1 METTAQQTPIDG
13 VTERWSTRLV
23 RRAISCSVTGLCCAL
38 ALSLSPLVLPLCAL
52 VDVVTRLSLTRAFA
66 FVLWYLGCEVV
77 GVVGALALW
86 LRRLVQRPSWARW
99 AAWNYA
105 LQGAWAR
112 ALFGAAVRCF
122 SLRVDVRGDEVCEG
136 GPFLLLCRHVSVADT
151 VLPAVFV
158 AARHGRRLRTVL
170 KRELLWDPCLDIV
183 GQRVPNAFVDRGGT
197 DSAAQIA
204 RVGQLARDLGPD
216 DGVLIFPEGTRF
228 TTKKLARL
236 REKLDDAVRAGR
248 SDVRIRDLAH
258 RLTHVLPPQ
267 LGGVLAAL
275 AAAPSA
281 DVVICSHTGFEGIRT
296 LGDLVRG
303 TLVRRHLR
311 VRFRRLS
318 RALVPVEEDARISW
332 LLGEWQQVD
341 HEVATLMATASTSGS
356 AQLA

>member
-1 METTAQQTPIDG
+1 MVTAAQSPVKQAPAEPWTA
-13 VTERWSTRLV
+13 RLA
-23 RRAISCSVTGLCCAL
+23 RRSVTCAATGLACA
-38 ALSLSPLVLPLCAL
+38 CAL
-52 VDVVTRLSLTRAFA
+52 VLAPVIVPICLLIDVVTRLSLTRAFV
-66 FVLWYLGCEVV
+66 FVSWYLLCEVV
-77 GVVGALALW
+77 GVASALVLW
-86 LRRLVQRPSWARW
+86 LRLLVERPSWPRW

-105 LQGAWAR
+105 LQGVWAR

-122 SLRVDVRGDEVCEG
+122 SLRVDVRDDEVCRG
-136 GPFLLLCRHVSVADT
+136 GPFVLLCRHVSVADT

-183 GQRVPNAFVDRGGT
+183 GQRIPNAFVDRGGT

-204 RVGQLARDLGPD
+204 RVGELAQALDAN

-228 TTKKLARL
+228 TTKKLLRL

-258 RLTHVLPPQ
+258 TLTHVLPPQ
-267 LGGVLAAL
+267 VGGVLSAL

-281 DVVICSHTGFEGIRT
+281 DIVICSHTGFEGIRT

-311 VRFRRLS
+311 VRFRRVS
-318 RALVPVEEDARISW
+318 RTLVPDDEDARISW
-332 LLGEWQQVD
+332 LLGEWHKVD
-341 HEVATLMATASTSGS
+341 TEVGALLSGRC
-356 AQLA
+356 